1 MSVSDE
7 REALATTAA
16 VLDAVA
22 AAAAAS
28 METHR

>member
-22 AAAAAS
+22 AAAS